1 MKSTGIVRRVDE
13 LGRIVIPIELRT
25 QFGIAVKDPIEI
37 FVDGTNIILKKY
49 EESCI
54 FCGNTMNLKNFK
66 GKYETRCEMFKN
78 GNLNAF
84 SYENLIGHV
93 KSTEDNIRMDNTE
106 YPMSY
111 EQFKNRVIELFL
123 KTGNKKD
130 KIKFLNELL
139 EEDPC
144 YIKNMYRHVCYRYE
158 RTYLNPPEM
167 LFDDDHLPGDLDM
180 LY

>member
-1 MKSTGIVRRVDE
+1 MQSKMSYE
-13 LGRIVIPIELRT
+13 EYKERIIELFLER
-25 QFGIAVKDPIEI
+25 G
-37 FVDGTNIILKKY
+37 NN
-49 EESCI
+49 EEDI
-54 FCGNTMNLKNFK
+54 WYLTENLKNFNRWYEVFSEDFDS
-66 GKYETRCEMFKN
+66 GK
-78 GNLNAF
+78 LNAF
-84 SYENLIGHV
+84 SDENLIDYIE
-93 KSTEDNIRMDNTE
+93 TIEDDIRMDNTE
-106 YPMSY
+106 YPMNY

>member
-1 MKSTGIVRRVDE
+1 MQNNEPLSFDE
-13 LGRIVIPIELRT
+13 
-25 QFGIAVKDPIEI
+25 F
-37 FVDGTNIILKKY
+37 KKRMIDLFL
-49 EESCI
+49 ER
-54 FCGNTMNLKNFK
+54 GNKKEDIWYLTENLKNFK

-123 KTGNKKD
+123 ETGDRED

-144 YIKNMYRHVCYRYE
+144 YIKNMYRDVCYRYE